1 MVVPTFV
8 PSYTE
13 RSLRTAFAINPSAVL
28 DHISDAAFDHEHN
41 SELIEIL
48 ASHKF
53 IDLIGSIMTSPHAS
67 DNLRE
72 QATWALAI
80 LLTASNDDLSDQVN
94 EYCLDNMDVIME
106 MLVGRTWSSMEFA
119 VAQGQG
125 SVAYLLNNWTLYYE
139 LSDCMK
145 FLNILDQDITMLPD
159 NCLVDYFAIL
169 TRIFYKDYPVS
180 HKNVYMFLQIGT
192 EKNCWRHRSKI
203 ARQYAEALGNLC
215 FRDKTILPNNYEN
228 VFKCCIELHEH
239 VSRQEVYYILSNL
252 LCEPGAADMF
262 ELYGAPLRHR
272 LYTTVRNSVKN
283 GKMTNAAYQALWAL
297 ANWTVNVTTQA
308 SKESVILDNELRY
321 LLESHKS
328 LDFVQSALTALA
340 IYRAEL
346 REDST
351 APIIVIEDNNSIEG
365 HSEAADPDTHRPIS
379 PIPSAL
385 DLLMVDVP
393 FAPSQ
398 TVRNL
403 VNELKIGGVNSLV
416 QIPTDAVFTYND
428 LAWIET
434 AGYAIYGGKFGINP
448 SWF

>member
-1 MVVPTFV
+1 MVTPSFV

-13 RSLRTAFAINPSAVL
+13 RSLSTAFAVNPSAVL
-28 DHISDAAFDHEHN
+28 DHISEAAYDHEHN
-41 SELIEIL
+41 TELIEIL
-48 ASHKF
+48 ASHNF
-53 IDLIGSIMTSPHAS
+53 VELIGSIMTSPHAS

-80 LLTASNDDLSDQVN
+80 LLTASNDDLSDQVD

-106 MLVGRTWSSMEFA
+106 MLIGRTWTSMEFA
-119 VAQGQG
+119 TAQGQS
-125 SVAYLLNNWTLYYE
+125 SVAYLLNNWTRYYE
-139 LSDCMK
+139 LSDYVK
-145 FLNILDQDITMLPD
+145 FLNILDQDITMLSE
-159 NCLVDYFAIL
+159 NSLADYFAIL
-169 TRIFYKDYPVS
+169 ARIFYKDYPIS
-180 HKNVYMFLQIGT
+180 AKNVHSFLQIGT

-203 ARQYAEALGNLC
+203 AQQYAHALGNLC
-215 FRDKTILPNNYEN
+215 FRDKAILPNNYMGA
-228 VFKCCIELHEH
+228 FKCCIALHKH
-239 VSRQEVYYILSNL
+239 VGRQEVYYILSNL

-262 ELYGAPLRHR
+262 ELFGAPLRRR
-272 LYTTVRNSVKN
+272 LYTTIRNSVKA
-283 GKMTNAAYQALWAL
+283 GKMTKAAYQALWAL

-308 SKESVILDNELRY
+308 SKESVISDNELRY
-321 LLESHKS
+321 LLESHKY
-328 LDFVQSALTALA
+328 LDFVQSALSTLA

-351 APIIVIEDNNSIEG
+351 APIILIEDNASIED

-428 LAWIET
+428 LAWIEK